1 MAAPPPITTTSK
13 SRPSTSR
20 GRVSIGRD
28 GAAASVEE
36 GRHQTGSADPHPTGS
51 AGHHPTD
58 AGARLQTADSV
69 RRRTVAASFPTGGS
83 ATRPMDAALVRTRP
97 PRLQTRAVV
106 RHLEAVLS
114 EAVLPEAAPGMV
126 SVAPGAAVAIPSATT
141 SGG

>member
-1 MAAPPPITTTSK
+1 MAAPRPITTTSK

-36 GRHQTGSADPHPTGS
+36 GRHQTGS

-114 EAVLPEAAPGMV
+114 EAVLPEAAPGTV